1 MIDYRRDVRGTVFLI
16 LREAAVSCVLLTL
29 LIGAILWQAGT
40 FGLAVLYALPISL
53 GLGLLIASITT
64 YAGRDR
70 QPIHERAL
78 LTTAISGLV
87 ILGSSVIA
95 IWLVGG

>member
-1 MIDYRRDVRGTVFLI
+1 MIDHRRDVRGTVLLI

-40 FGLAVLYALPISL
+40 LGLAVLYAFPIAL
-53 GLGLLIASITT
+53 GLGLAIASITT

-78 LTTAISGLV
+78 LATAVSGLL
-87 ILGSSVIA
+87 ILGFAVVA
-95 IWLVGG
+95 IWLLGG